1 MPMEVI
7 MSLSS
12 IRLAKILVDQTFDI
26 NSSRVKLLV
35 DTVLTSK
42 ISYFG

>member
-35 DTVLTSK
+35 DTVLT
-42 ISYFG
+42 

>member
-1 MPMEVI
+1 MEVI

-35 DTVLTSK
+35 DTVLT
-42 ISYFG
+42 